1 MVQYSIQQLL
11 LCFNL
16 KQWLLS
22 MCKKWQI
29 QLAVKLYNP
38 APTALCVDEDR
49 IKTTP
54 SMELF
59 SLKHD
64 AVYF

>member
-1 MVQYSIQQLL
+1 MLQFEAMAAEHVQKMANSAGGET
-11 LCFNL
+11 
-16 KQWLLS
+16 LS
-22 MCKKWQI
+22 PFS
-29 QLAVKLYNP
+29 A
-38 APTALCVDEDR
+38 ALCVDEDR